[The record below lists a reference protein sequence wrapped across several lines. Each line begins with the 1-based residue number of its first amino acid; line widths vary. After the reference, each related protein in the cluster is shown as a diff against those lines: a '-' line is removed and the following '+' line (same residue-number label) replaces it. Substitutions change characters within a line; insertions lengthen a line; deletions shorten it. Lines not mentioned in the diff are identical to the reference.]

1 MLVPRSADWI
11 TNDRSMG
18 ASRWSPV
25 IAIAIAA
32 SSGICCEWLQL
43 AVPYRRLEHVKR
55 LNHLTALGIVSLAIA
70 G

>member
-1 MLVPRSADWI
+1 
-11 TNDRSMG
+11 MG

>member
-1 MLVPRSADWI
+1 MHRSAGWS
-11 TNDRSMG
+11 TNDASMG

-25 IAIAIAA
+25 IAITAG
-32 SSGICCEWLQL
+32 SGICCEWLQVV
-43 AVPYRRLEHVKR
+43 VPRRRIEQLKR